1 MTILGVNSAMSII
14 ETTTSVIKTEPAE
27 DTSIDSTEPPET
39 KEEDTDGVTVKQ
51 EPIEEEDFQPSNTSN
66 HSERVEVQVKVDPDS
81 VVVDHSK
88 PSRRKRKQVM
98 NETRTEL
105 EQEESNAQV
114 WAQTYFLQKSIA
126 RAPLIWIFE

>member
-1 MTILGVNSAMSII
+1 MTILSVDSAMSLI
-14 ETTTSVIKTEPAE
+14 ETTTSLIKTEPAE
-27 DTSIDSTEPPET
+27 DNSLDSTEPPET

-51 EPIEEEDFQPSNTSN
+51 EPLEEEDSQPSNISDPA
-66 HSERVEVQVKVDPDS
+66 ERVEVQVKVDPDS
-81 VVVDHSK
+81 VVVDQSK

-114 WAQTYFLQKSIA
+114 
-126 RAPLIWIFE
+126 

>member
-1 MTILGVNSAMSII
+1 MSLI

-27 DTSIDSTEPPET
+27 DSSIDSTVPPET
-39 KEEDTDGVTVKQ
+39 KEEKDADGVTVKQ
-51 EPIEEEDFQPSNTSN
+51 EPIEEEDAQPSNTSDPTD
-66 HSERVEVQVKVDPDS
+66 RVEVQVKVDPDS

-114 WAQTYFLQKSIA
+114 WAPTYFLQKSIT
-126 RAPLIWIFE
+126 R

>member
-1 MTILGVNSAMSII
+1 MSII

-114 WAQTYFLQKSIA
+114 WATTHFFCRNQSPGQSREGPIDLDF
-126 RAPLIWIFE
+126 

>member
-1 MTILGVNSAMSII
+1 MTILGVNSAMSLI

-81 VVVDHSK
+81 VVVDNSK

-126 RAPLIWIFE
+126 RTIERGPH